1 MDYRKLGRTGLKVSE
16 MCLGTMT
23 FEWTSS
29 REDSLAV
36 LDRFWEV
43 GGNFID
49 TADVYSRWADGN
61 PGGVAETI
69 IGANTVQQLDESLGA
84 LGLRLDDAEMARLD
98 EVTHMTRNLGMEN
111 S

>member
-49 TADVYSRWADGN
+49 TADVYSRWA
-61 PGGVAETI
+61 
-69 IGANTVQQLDESLGA
+69 NTVQQLDESLGA